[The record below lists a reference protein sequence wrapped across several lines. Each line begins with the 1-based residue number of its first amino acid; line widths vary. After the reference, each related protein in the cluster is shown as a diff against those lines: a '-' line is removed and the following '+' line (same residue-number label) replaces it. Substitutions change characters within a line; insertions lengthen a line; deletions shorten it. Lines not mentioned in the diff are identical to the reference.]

1 MKTSKQKIA
10 KHICLY
16 ALCLWGVLSILYIG
30 GEPIDENM
38 LFDTFCILKLI
49 GLVSLGLCFYVGVR
63 LDRAGIL
70 PDMDDDNDC
79 KI

>member
-10 KHICLY
+10 KYARMY
-16 ALCLWGVLSILYIG
+16 ALGIWGILSILYLA
-30 GEPIDENM
+30 GEPIDEDM
-38 LFDTFCILKLI
+38 PFGIFCFLKLI

-63 LDRAGIL
+63 LDRAGML

-79 KI
+79 EI